1 VKKEPK
7 QISATV
13 EKETRDIIDGIAI
26 GEHRSFS
33 SMVEI
38 LLEEALVARKEF
50 KPKYK

>member
-1 VKKEPK
+1 MKIEKS

-13 EKETRDIIDGIAI
+13 DKDLSKAADNLAKK
-26 GEHRSFS
+26 EHRSFS